1 MKNRP
6 AGLVLALAVFLVYP
20 ATAGEVSDVFE
31 KVHTSVVVIET
42 VQQELVPRGQ
52 GTMASVGGLGSGV
65 LISAD
70 GKVMTAA
77 HVVQTAESV
86 TVTFVTGEVIPA
98 RILASEP
105 SADVALLQL
114 EMPPPEA
121 VHKALLGDSDAAR
134 VGDQV
139 LVVGAPLGISH
150 TLTVGHLSA
159 RRQPTRMMG
168 EFQLAEFLQTDAAI
182 NVGNSGGPMFNLE
195 GEVIGLVSHIIS
207 QTGGS
212 EGLGFAVSSNTARRL
227 LLESAGVWSG
237 LHGVVLEGQNA
248 AILNLPVPS
257 GLLVQ
262 EVAKGSL
269 AEKLG
274 LRPGKVHATIEDEPI
289 LLGGDVIIKVM
300 GIPLAAADSHQSIR
314 DKLIGLRKG
323 ETIRVTVL
331 RAGRNVE
338 LAATKP

>member
-1 MKNRP
+1 MKNFP
-6 AGLVLALAVFLVYP
+6 TGMTLALATFLAVP
-20 ATAGEVSDVFE
+20 VAAGEVSDVFD

-42 VQQELVPRGQ
+42 VQRELVPRGQ
-52 GTMASVGGLGSGV
+52 GTMTSVGGLGSGV

-86 TVTFVTGEVIPA
+86 MVTFVTGEEIPA
-98 RILASEP
+98 RILSTEP

-114 EMPPPEA
+114 EMPPPA
-121 VHKALLGDSDAAR
+121 AAYKALLGDSDAAR

-139 LVVGAPLGISH
+139 LVIGAPLGVSH
-150 TLTVGHLSA
+150 TLTVGHISA
-159 RRQPTRMMG
+159 RRQPTHVMG
-168 EFQLAEFLQTDAAI
+168 EFELAEFLQTDAAI
-182 NVGNSGGPMFNLE
+182 NVGNSGGPMFNLQ

-237 LHGVVLEGQNA
+237 MHGVVLQGRNA
-248 AILNLPVPS
+248 GILNLPVPS

-262 EVAKGSL
+262 EVAAGSL

-274 LRPGKVHATIEDEPI
+274 LRPGTVHATIEEEPI
-289 LLGGDVIIKVM
+289 LLGGDVIISVM
-300 GIPLAAADSHQSIR
+300 GIPMAAADSHTAIR
-314 DKLIGLRKG
+314 EKLIALGKG

-331 RAGRNVE
+331 RAGRKVE
-338 LAATKP
+338 LSAAKP